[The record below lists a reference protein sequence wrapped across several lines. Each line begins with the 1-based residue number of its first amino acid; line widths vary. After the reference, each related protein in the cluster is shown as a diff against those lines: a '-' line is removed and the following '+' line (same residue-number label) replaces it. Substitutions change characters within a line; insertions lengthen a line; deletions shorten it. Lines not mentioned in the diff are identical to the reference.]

1 MSLAP
6 AVLVTDQG
14 HIFRG
19 FSWAAKGC
27 ACGRLVVDTSISGY
41 QRALTDPENEG
52 AIVLFT
58 SPHIGN
64 VGIHEGDAL
73 PDRMQAAG
81 LILREPTRITSNW
94 QAEGDLRPALEN
106 ENVVAVAKVDTRA
119 IARIAVKNPDTL
131 VGIFSG
137 DCLPEALDDLS
148 ESTPIPR
155 SIVNEL
161 VERVKNAGKNGD
173 AKCH

>member
-1 MSLAP
+1 MNP

-19 FSWAAKGC
+19 CSWAATGC
-27 ACGRLVVDTSISGY
+27 ACGRLVVDKSIAGY
-41 QRALTDPENEG
+41 QQALTDPENHG

-64 VGIHEGDAL
+64 VGIHEGAAKSDKY
-73 PDRMQAAG
+73 QAAG
-81 LILREPTRITSNW
+81 LILREPTRITSSW
-94 QAEGDLRPALEN
+94 QAEADLRPALEN
-106 ENVVAVAKVDTRA
+106 DGVVAVAKVDTRA
-119 IARIAVKNPDTL
+119 IARIAVKNPEIR

-161 VERVKNAGKNGD
+161 VERVKAAKNGEV
-173 AKCH
+173 KCH